1 MPGQPAC
8 AHALPIF
15 PRQFTLENC
24 QSAAD
29 VTAII
34 RWQALRIATY
44 SLNPL
49 SGRMFRP
56 ATEKHFAL
64 VKKLWTMELPCG
76 RLRKSANKSHVQML
90 NYQFAIT

>member
-1 MPGQPAC
+1 MRSRASDFPPAI
-8 AHALPIF
+8 HPRELPVC
-15 PRQFTLENC
+15 RR
-24 QSAAD
+24 

-49 SGRMFRP
+49 SSRMFRL

-64 VKKLWTMELPCG
+64 VKKLWTIGLPCG
-76 RLRKSANKSHVQML
+76 RLRKSPDKSRADVELRSLQ
-90 NYQFAIT
+90 